1 MVCAV
6 LHHQVGTTSLL
17 GDMVVPM
24 VFAFFFFFFWSLPF
38 EWDQEILLSQ
48 KFLSVS
54 GPPDSVENPMEAMA
68 PPLPRKTAD
77 SVPQCGLHCQQ
88 VRRAL
93 QSQALDPGLRNPASP
108 PS

>member
-17 GDMVVPM
+17 GDRVVPM
-24 VFAFFFFFFWSLPF
+24 VLPF

-54 GPPDSVENPMEAMA
+54 GPPDSVETQWKLW
-68 PPLPRKTAD
+68 PLPYPEKQPTACH
-77 SVPQCGLHCQQ
+77 SVVYTASRFAELFKAGPWT
-88 VRRAL
+88 
-93 QSQALDPGLRNPASP
+93 PG
-108 PS
+108 